1 MVGWIYLLD
10 PLVKKARSLDLRG
23 FQRGYSGLLVANI
36 VYSLKLGAWPGGVSG
51 LMPTSW
57 WAGHDLGLIRGFQN
71 ASFQHPCPHGRTIS
85 PKWLLSVSF
94 LRWFPGASCLS
105 RSLFKISWYFCPV
118 PNSKKQNKT
127 KQNKKNRRK
136 VLFLIALLT
145 ATPQGSKLNVLGVHL
160 LDVGSPDYGIQC
172 EAWTPCFLGEKKK
185 SLQLWLSLHLWV
197 TYMWCWPWLYF
208 ISKSPSG
215 IIVLFVSLV
224 VEYLFYL
231 STTCSLW

>member
-23 FQRGYSGLLVANI
+23 FQRGYSGLLVASI

-71 ASFQHPCPHGRTIS
+71 ASCQHPCPHGRTIS

-127 KQNKKNRRK
+127 KQKNQKEGSLSYSPPDSNPPGFK
-136 VLFLIALLT
+136 VKCS
-145 ATPQGSKLNVLGVHL
+145 GS
-160 LDVGSPDYGIQC
+160 SSSWYGISRL
-172 EAWTPCFLGEKKK
+172 WNPVWSMNSLLFGGKKK